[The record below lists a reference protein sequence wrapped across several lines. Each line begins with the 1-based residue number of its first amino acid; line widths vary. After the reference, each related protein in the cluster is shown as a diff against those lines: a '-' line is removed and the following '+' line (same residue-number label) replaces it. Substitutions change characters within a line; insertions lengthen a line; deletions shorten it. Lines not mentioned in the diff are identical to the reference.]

1 MVGMPFFIFVSH
13 FFQKYLVVSNSV
25 RTFESTK
32 EHKVFIH
39 NQNQIKMT
47 TTQLI
52 YSDVNKAIKTLIT
65 NEALDA
71 KHSKLERE
79 YLKGNI
85 SPTTLDYKEAAK
97 AALVDMMLNGDFQ

>member
-1 MVGMPFFIFVSH
+1 
-13 FFQKYLVVSNSV
+13 
-25 RTFESTK
+25 
-32 EHKVFIH
+32 
-39 NQNQIKMT
+39 MT

-52 YSDVNKAIKTLIT
+52 YSDVSKAIKTLIT

-85 SPTTLDYKEAAK
+85 SPTTLDYKEAAQ
-97 AALVDMMLNGDFQ
+97 AALIYVDSFIEFLKYREKVAKFER